1 MHRLKKHHP
10 YRFTIFAY
18 LKVLWQQAS
27 DEAAGDTLFYTA
39 SKLCP
44 ELGIATILRAH
55 PLDDLYCSKIP
66 ELLHA
71 IPGCLLNLDKD
82 LPPNS
87 ALGPPSCRNWL
98 FYCCKRKFLFPW
110 LLCHCECPIILK
122 EEKTVHPGPS
132 MTGSEVAKDM
142 GFQNQTS
149 VSEFLLLGLT
159 QDPKLQRYLFGLFLA
174 MYLITLAGNLLIVL
188 AIISDQV
195 VSFQSLHLHTPMYFF
210 LANLSFTDV
219 CFVSNTVP
227 KMLVN
232 LYTQKKSISYTGCLI
247 QLYFLVSLVALD
259 NLLLAVMAYDRF
271 VAICRPL
278 HYTTIM
284 SPRLY
289 ILLLIPC
296 WILSILYGLT
306 HTILMATLTFCGC
319 REITHIFCEMYVL
332 LQLAC
337 SDT

>member
-1 MHRLKKHHP
+1 
-10 YRFTIFAY
+10 
-18 LKVLWQQAS
+18 
-27 DEAAGDTLFYTA
+27 
-39 SKLCP
+39 
-44 ELGIATILRAH
+44 
-55 PLDDLYCSKIP
+55 
-66 ELLHA
+66 
-71 IPGCLLNLDKD
+71 
-82 LPPNS
+82 
-87 ALGPPSCRNWL
+87 
-98 FYCCKRKFLFPW
+98 
-110 LLCHCECPIILK
+110 
-122 EEKTVHPGPS
+122 
-132 MTGSEVAKDM
+132 M

-159 QDPKLQRYLFGLFLA
+159 QDPEHERFLFGLFLA
-174 MYLITLAGNLLIVL
+174 MYLVTMVGNLLIVL
-188 AIISDQV
+188 AIISDV
-195 VSFQSLHLHTPMYFF
+195 HLHTPMYFF

-284 SPRLY
+284 SPRLC

-337 SDT
+337 SDTRVNQAVLIVTGCLLFIIPLSLMIYSYVRIVKAIVKIPSAAGKYKAFSTCASHLTVVSLFYGTLSMVYLQPLKTYSVKDSVATVMYAIVTPMLNPFIYSLRNQDMKGALRKLLRGKIIP